1 MCSSSPPPAP
11 TSTSTTTIPEYA
23 KPYVETLLGKAQAL
37 TDVNATPYQT
47 YAGDRIAEQSQQQ
60 KDIATNILA
69 QTMPGQFETGTN
81 LASTAGLAA
90 AGAGADYAKLA
101 TSAAEQAK
109 YMTPYM
115 QNVVDIQKQEAI
127 RDAQKGMLAQ
137 DLAAGRQGTYG
148 GSRQLLAQLERER
161 NLGDQLAKI
170 QATGSQSA
178 YDRAQQA
185 MQFGTEAGLKGAQAA
200 TQAGATL
207 GQLGIGQQQTYSD
220 FAKLQ
225 SAAAAQDQAERQR
238 DLDLKYQDFISQQQD
253 PYKRLG
259 FMSDI
264 LRGSANLAGTGGKTV
279 YEAPPSMLSQITG
292 PGLLGLGLYRELNR

>member
-11 TSTSTTTIPEYA
+11 SNITQTTIPEYA
-23 KPYVETLLGKAQAL
+23 KPYVETLLGKAEAL
-37 TDVNATPYQT
+37 TDVTKTPYQT
-47 YAGDRIAEQSQQQ
+47 YGGDRIAGQSQEQ
-60 KDIATNILA
+60 KDITTDILA
-69 QTMPGQFETGTN
+69 QTMPGQFATGTN

-90 AGAGADYAKLA
+90 AGAGADYAKMA
-101 TSAAEQAK
+101 TSATEQAK

-115 QNVVDIQKQEAI
+115 QNVVEIQKQEAI
-127 RDAQKGMLAQ
+127 RDAQRGNLAQ
-137 DLAAGRQGTYG
+137 NLAAARQGTYG
-148 GSRQLLAQLERER
+148 GSRQLLSQLERER

-207 GQLGIGQQQTYSD
+207 GQLGIGQQQTYGD

-238 DLDLKYQDFISQQQD
+238 EMDLKYQDFISQQQD

-279 YEAPPSMLSQITG
+279 YEQSPSLLSQITG
-292 PGLLGLGLYRELNR
+292 PGLLGLGLYREMNK

>member
-23 KPYVETLLGKAQAL
+23 KPYVETLLGKAQTL
-37 TDVNATPYQT
+37 TDVTTTPYQT
-47 YAGDRIAEQSQQQ
+47 YGGDRIAEQSQQQ
-60 KDIATNILA
+60 KDVATNILA
-69 QTMPGQFETGTN
+69 QTTPGQFATGTN
-81 LASTAGLAA
+81 LASTAGLSA
-90 AGAGADYAKLA
+90 AGAGADYARMA

-109 YMTPYM
+109 YMSPYM
-115 QNVVDIQKQEAI
+115 QNVVDIQKQEAS
-127 RDAQKGMLAQ
+127 RDAQRGMLAQ
-137 DLAAGRQGTYG
+137 NLAAGRQGTYG
-148 GSRQLLAQLERER
+148 GARQLLAGTERER

-185 MQFGTEAGLKGAQAA
+185 MQFGTEAGLRGAQAA

-207 GQLGIGQQQTYSD
+207 GQLGIGQQQTFGD
-220 FAKLQ
+220 LAKLQ

-238 DLDLKYQDFISQQQD
+238 DLDLKYQDFIAQQQD

-264 LRGSANLAGTGGKTV
+264 LRGSSNLAGTGGKTV
-279 YEAPPSMLSQITG
+279 YEQQPSLLSQITG
-292 PGLLGLGLYRELNR
+292 PGLLGLGLYREMNR